1 MIKKTD
7 FFQMDDGV
15 KIAFYCWLPETE
27 PRAVLQIAH
36 GMAEYAERY
45 GHFAE
50 FLCENGI
57 AVYAN
62 DHRGHGKTA
71 GSPEH
76 LGYFSDEHG
85 WVKVVTDMRSLT
97 KIIQQD
103 YPQTPVFLMG
113 HSMGS
118 FLARTYITLYDDI
131 QGVILSGTG
140 AQPQLLV
147 KFARVLAGLH
157 VRIKGAKIASPFF
170 DNMVMAPLNKKF
182 ETEGKNAWL
191 TRDKSVVEAYNK
203 DPYCGFVCS
212 YGFFRDFFYGL
223 DYISNKEHNQWIR
236 FTLPIY
242 IISGAYDPVGDFG
255 KGPEKVAALYRGLQI
270 EDVHIDLYEGA
281 RHELINEINREQV
294 FRDILDWL
302 NEHI

>member
-7 FFQMDDGV
+7 FFQTDDGV
-15 KIAFYCWLPETE
+15 KVAFYCWLPETE

-71 GSPEH
+71 GSPEN
-76 LGYFSDEHG
+76 LGFFAEENG
-85 WVKVVTDMRSLT
+85 WIKVVTDMRSLT
-97 KIIQQD
+97 KIIYQD
-103 YPQTPVFLMG
+103 YPDTPVFLMG

-131 QGVILSGTG
+131 HGVILSGTG
-140 AQPQLLV
+140 AHTRPMI
-147 KFARVLAGLH
+147 KAARALAFFH
-157 VRIKGAKIASPFF
+157 VRLKGAKTPSEYFNKINILA
-170 DNMVMAPLNKKF
+170 LNKQF
-182 ETEGKNAWL
+182 ESEGELSWL
-191 TRDKSVVEAYNK
+191 SRDKAVVQRYAE

-212 YGFFRDFFYGL
+212 NAMFRDLFYGL
-223 DYISNKEHNQWIR
+223 DYINNNEHNQWIR
-236 FTLPIY
+236 FTLPIH
-242 IISGAYDPVGDFG
+242 ILSGGEDPVGDYG
-255 KGPEKVAALYRGLQI
+255 KGPEKTAELYRKLQI
-270 EDVHIDLYEGA
+270 EDVSVNIYQDA
-281 RHELINEINREQV
+281 RHELVNEINRDQV
-294 FRDILDWL
+294 YRDILEWITY
-302 NEHI
+302 HI